1 MALSADAFLE
11 SRPFST
17 EEEEL
22 VKTVSV
28 SDALIHLLSMPF

>member
-1 MALSADAFLE
+1 MDLSADAFLE
-11 SRPFST
+11 SRPLLT

-28 SDALIHLLSMPF
+28 TDALIHLLRMRF